1 MTDSTSKRF
10 RQAYIEITN
19 KCNLAC
25 SFCPR
30 TGRPPADMDAALFA
44 RIVEEVKPLT
54 DTVYFHVM
62 GEPLMHPDFT
72 QFIQICADKAL
83 PVAITTNGTMLN
95 IDSAKALLD
104 PIVHRINFSL
114 DALLPRELDDTN
126 DNDMN
131 HPSHYR
137 INDISDNYNNNNS
150 SSNNSIILNGNGI
163 GNIGGSTSNNNSSHD
178 ECSINTNNNSS
189 NHSSNSSIH
198 RATDIRNSR
207 NIVRSTNERDENNII
222 GNMKSGLRDDGSIAF
237 TSIDISRSRFNNMT
251 LHPSSS
257 TSSPNPTTPS

>member
-1 MTDSTSKRF
+1 MSSVLHSSDFILIKCFIYQLQSFESIGNKSEHSISSSQKSNQSNSKGS
-10 RQAYIEITN
+10 YNSSSE
-19 KCNLAC
+19 
-25 SFCPR
+25 
-30 TGRPPADMDAALFA
+30 
-44 RIVEEVKPLT
+44 
-54 DTVYFHVM
+54 
-62 GEPLMHPDFT
+62 
-72 QFIQICADKAL
+72 KAN
-83 PVAITTNGTMLN
+83 TRN
-95 IDSAKALLD
+95 I
-104 PIVHRINFSL
+104 IY
-114 DALLPRELDDTN
+114 DTN

-150 SSNNSIILNGNGI
+150 SSNNNINLNGNGI

-251 LHPSSS
+251 LHPTSS